1 MGKLRIKHSLLA
13 SALLLWLWG
22 GSAQAE
28 PLTVDWSE
36 LRADRPSSCSALLE
50 NYLTQPKCTQ
60 QAASARL
67 LSRQYEKCAPG
78 SAGLDGKTVRIAGYA
93 HPLEFQFKDVKEFLL
108 IPPLR
113 QDCTHPP
120 PPLPD
125 QVISVRFPDGLDV
138 NADPVWVT
146 GVLRRERAKTHL
158 ATANYT
164 LQATSVTQATIPE
177 VSPTN

>member
-1 MGKLRIKHSLLA
+1 MGKVRINRRLLA
-13 SALLLWLWG
+13 GALLLGLWC
-22 GSAQAE
+22 GSAVAE
-28 PLTVDWSE
+28 PMTVTWDE
-36 LRADRPSSCSALLE
+36 LRADRLSSCARLLE
-50 NYLTQPKCTQ
+50 NYLSQRKCSQ
-60 QAASARL
+60 QAASAHL

-78 SAGLDGKTVRIAGYA
+78 SADLDGKTVRIAGYA

-125 QVISVRFPDGLDV
+125 QVISVQFPDGLDV

-158 ATANYT
+158 ATAKYT

>member
-1 MGKLRIKHSLLA
+1 MGKVRINRRFLA
-13 SALLLWLWG
+13 GALLLGLWC
-22 GSAQAE
+22 GSAVAE
-28 PLTVDWSE
+28 PLTVTWSE
-36 LRADRPSSCSALLE
+36 LRADRLSSCAMLLE
-50 NYLTQPKCTQ
+50 NYLSQRKCSQ
-60 QAASARL
+60 QAASAHL

-78 SAGLDGKTVRIAGYA
+78 SADLDGKTVRIAGYA